1 MATTA
6 GLGSFRNVA
15 RTPTASMLVLVLLTA
30 ACGQRED
37 KEAEARRAVAMVE
50 AAQNRKPP
58 VEGLRPQP
66 ITFGEVQRNR
76 ISRKGCAFLPSGGED
91 GNPVLYADHDRAV
104 MKISSQFEVFASD
117 SGSAEGPG
125 RTRHHYTGKTW
136 DMRLEPQAGA
146 GLPLGEDSVT
156 WNAALTLRDRFDR
169 PVYAAAG
176 TLVCP
181 KAPVSAPG

>member
-1 MATTA
+1 MPKPWIILPA
-6 GLGSFRNVA
+6 
-15 RTPTASMLVLVLLTA
+15 VLVLA
-30 ACGQRED
+30 ACDSKAD
-37 KEAEARRAVAMVE
+37 KEAEAARAVAIVE
-50 AAQNRKPP
+50 AAQNRTPP

-91 GNPVLYADHDRAV
+91 GNPVLYADRDRAV
-104 MKISSQFEVFASD
+104 MKVNSQFELFASD

-125 RTRHHYTGKTW
+125 KTRHHYTGKTW
-136 DMRLEPQAGA
+136 DMRFEPQAGA
-146 GLPLGEDSVT
+146 GLPLGEDSLT
-156 WNAALTLRDRFDR
+156 WNAALTLRDRFNR

-181 KAPVSAPG
+181 KAPVTAPG